1 MKRIVLPEV
10 DVWLRAFSRQQPDF
24 AVVNRPKP
32 SLMSVV
38 SSLWAG
44 CARGLLARTADNR
57 QFRRLVQALGWLPRY
72 WYFTR
77 KTMLLPLS
85 SAFRLR
91 DRGVSI
97 MPAQALMW
105 VMANRVDGLIWS
117 AERRWQILEPYGLPL
132 FKAN

>member
-24 AVVNRPKP
+24 AVVNRIEA
-32 SLMSVV
+32 LINERRIFLIGWV
-38 SSLWAG
+38 
-44 CARGLLARTADNR
+44 RQGLLARTADNR
-57 QFRRLVQALGWLPRY
+57 QFRRLVQSLAGFPDIGIHSQDHIAAAE
-72 WYFTR
+72 
-77 KTMLLPLS
+77 LS
-85 SAFRLR
+85 FRLR

-117 AERRWQILEPYGLPL
+117 AERRWQTLEPYGLPL
-132 FKAN
+132 FKAH